1 MLVPIINAPE
11 NNWRA
16 GASRST
22 GTIFLMSIRHPGAAH
37 TVMFYIRT
45 SKYALVGCR
54 HTVMFYVT
62 LNKRNPVTFPNTPQ
76 HARAH
81 YCSTERHTRSFS
93 KTLLALVAADT
104 QGHAASCTNQLQH
117 YISLLVLSQL
127 HHFLPYITW
136 IAPAR
141 QQWSPFC

>member
-1 MLVPIINAPE
+1 
-11 NNWRA
+11 
-16 GASRST
+16 
-22 GTIFLMSIRHPGAAH
+22 
-37 TVMFYIRT
+37 MFYI
-45 SKYALVGCR
+45 
-54 HTVMFYVT
+54 T
-62 LNKRNPVTFPNTPQ
+62 LNKRNPVTFPQ

-104 QGHAASCTNQLQH
+104 QGHAASCTNQ
-117 YISLLVLSQL
+117 VLASTVHQPFGFVL
-127 HHFLPYITW
+127 RYKPSSCFNTTSAFRFCPPVLTKFSCFNTTSAFWFCLNSIIFLPYITW